1 MPDSPIHVTSEIAP
15 LKKVLL
21 QRPGKELEHLSPN
34 TMDELLFDDIPYL
47 HRAREEHDEFARMLR
62 ENGAEPVYLDEL
74 TSETLDLIPDLKERM
89 IGTFLDQAGISALK
103 FQ

>member
-1 MPDSPIHVTSEIAP
+1 MLESPIHVTSEIAP

-47 HRAREEHDEFARMLR
+47 KVAQKEHDIFADVLR
-62 ENGAEPVYLDEL
+62 ENDIEVVYYVDETVKALSDKEVRRQFVKEFTAAKLQADFAE
-74 TSETLDLIPDLKERM
+74 
-89 IGTFLDQAGISALK
+89 
-103 FQ
+103 